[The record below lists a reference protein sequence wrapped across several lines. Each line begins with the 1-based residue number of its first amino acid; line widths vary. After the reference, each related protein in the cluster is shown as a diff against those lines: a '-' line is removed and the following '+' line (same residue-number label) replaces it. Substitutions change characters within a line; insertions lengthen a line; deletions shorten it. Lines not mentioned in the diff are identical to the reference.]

1 MFCYHIILLNQCE
14 FLLLLIDGRS
24 HLAKIQANQKAER
37 EEKAQ
42 ELARAAQE
50 ATFKQLEIQIQSDC
64 EVLRKRLGSG
74 QDQAVETA
82 KDLKYVR
89 ERQQIHALG
98 VSKPFFQ
105 FECFLF
111 LYRVS
116 S

>member
-1 MFCYHIILLNQCE
+1 MMFVLAK
-14 FLLLLIDGRS
+14 IDGRS
-24 HLAKIQANQKAER
+24 HLAKIQSNQKAER

-50 ATFKQLEIQIQSDC
+50 ATFKQLEIQIESDC

-89 ERQQIHALG
+89 ERQQIHAWWCKQ
-98 VSKPFFQ
+98 VFFRFQ
-105 FECFLF
+105 
-111 LYRVS
+111 
-116 S
+116 

>member
-1 MFCYHIILLNQCE
+1 MFVLAT
-14 FLLLLIDGRS
+14 IDGRS
-24 HLAKIQANQKAER
+24 HLAKIQSNQKAER

-50 ATFKQLEIQIQSDC
+50 ATFKQLEIQIESDC

-89 ERQQIHALG
+89 ERQQIHAWWCKQ
-98 VSKPFFQ
+98 VFFG
-105 FECFLF
+105 FNDFLF
-111 LYRVS
+111 SAVFVADL
-116 S
+116 